1 MASRALPLL
10 NQNVWIV
17 GGVGVVGRGIARSLL
32 RAGATVIVNSR
43 SPERLRRF
51 ESDLGD
57 DAADRLL
64 TVRGSLLPGYAH
76 KTVAQTIGALPLH
89 HVVAHGALR
98 FGSSG
103 YADETHSLSTAGGG
117 LLQLDHEEF
126 GRAATHLAGLHFSAA
141 AELIPRVQFAAA
153 GLADGVG
160 TYTFVT
166 GRGGGHPVPGT
177 KAPAMADL
185 NQYQVWGLASALRH
199 QHLQKI
205 NVRELRVQI
214 KVNRT
219 PEARREEPREVP
231 LSTRIGDLCAGMAA
245 HPAEDV
251 HRLVEVAD
259 DEVLSALGSG
269 RYSFEEDL
277 ENISA

>member
-43 SPERLRRF
+43 SSERLRRL
-51 ESDLGD
+51 ETDLGD

-64 TVRGSLLPGYAH
+64 TVRGSLLPGYAP
-76 KTVAQTIGALPLH
+76 KTVQQTIGALPLH

-98 FGSSG
+98 FGGG
-103 YADETHSLSTAGGG
+103 YADETHSLSTSRGG
-117 LLQLDHEEF
+117 LLQLNQEEF
-126 GRAATHLAGLHFSAA
+126 ARAATHLASLHFSAA

-153 GLADGVG
+153 DLADGVG

-166 GRGGGHPVPGT
+166 GRGGGHPSAGA

-205 NVRELRVQI
+205 NVRELRVQLD
-214 KVNRT
+214 VNR
-219 PEARREEPREVP
+219 PEEARREEPREVP
-231 LSTRIGDLCAGMAA
+231 LSAQIGDLCAGLAG
-245 HPAEDV
+245 HPSEDV
-251 HRLVEVAD
+251 HQLVEVVD
-259 DEVLSALGSG
+259 DATLSALGDG
-269 RYSFEEDL
+269 RYRLEEEL
-277 ENISA
+277 ESISA

>member
-1 MASRALPLL
+1 MASKALPLL

-43 SPERLRRF
+43 SLDRLRRF
-51 ESDLGD
+51 DADLGD
-57 DAADRLL
+57 DGADRLL

-76 KTVAQTIGALPLH
+76 KTVAQTLGALPLH

-98 FGSSG
+98 FGGGG

-117 LLQLDHEEF
+117 LLQLGHEEF
-126 GRAATHLAGLHFSAA
+126 AQAATHLASLHFSAA

-153 GLADGVG
+153 GLAEGVG

-166 GRGGGHPVPGT
+166 GTGGGHPAGATVPI
-177 KAPAMADL
+177 MADL

-199 QHLQKI
+199 QRLQKI
-205 NVRELRVQI
+205 NVRELRVQLG
-214 KVNRT
+214 VNR
-219 PEARREEPREVP
+219 PEEVRQEQPREVP
-231 LSTRIGDLCAGMAA
+231 LSARIGNLCAGMAA
-245 HPAEDV
+245 HPSEDV
-251 HRLVEVAD
+251 HRLVDVVD
-259 DEVLSALGSG
+259 DEVLSALGGG
-269 RYSFEEDL
+269 RYRLEEDL
-277 ENISA
+277 ESLSA